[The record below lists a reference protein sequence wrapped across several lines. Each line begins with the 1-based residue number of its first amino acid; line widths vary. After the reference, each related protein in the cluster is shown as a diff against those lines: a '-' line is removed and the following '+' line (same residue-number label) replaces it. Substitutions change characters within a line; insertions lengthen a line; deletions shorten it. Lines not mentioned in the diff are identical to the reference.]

1 MNALIVF
8 RFFSGVFGSA
18 PLTNGGGTI
27 ADMILQEHRGAAMA
41 SFAIGPLLGP
51 IIGPVIGGVVTSSAG
66 WRWVFWIIA
75 IICGVI
81 SILFLFFARETY
93 APTLL
98 QKKVNRLRKETGNPN
113 LRSKLDT
120 GLSAQEHFSRAILRP
135 MKLLVLSP
143 ICAICNLYVG
153 IVYAYLY
160 LMFTSLTPLFE
171 QVYNF
176 DTVHAGLTFLGLG
189 VGSMAGV
196 VYFSASSDKYMK
208 KKAAEEKAALVASG
222 QADSEQDL
230 SSLPMKPEYRLA
242 PLRIGAILL
251 PAGFFIYGWT
261 AYYKTHW
268 IAPII
273 GTAIIGVG
281 NLIVFMV
288 CPYKQSSLTTRGI
301 LTLCVVSS
309 AVSCRRVYH
318 VCRLRTRSK
327 RRCPIRRWR
336 RASSCRASHVREAR
350 PWLGQQSACLYCRRA
365 HSYPVAV
372 YEARCVSQKEIRD

>member
-1 MNALIVF
+1 MNSLIVF

-51 IIGPVIGGVVTSSAG
+51 IIGPVIGGVVTNAVG

-81 SILFLFFARETY
+81 SILFLIFARETY

-98 QKKVNRLRKETGNPN
+98 QRKVNRLRKETGNPN

-120 GLSAQEHFSRAILRP
+120 GLSAKEHFSRAILRP
-135 MKLLVLSP
+135 IKLLVLSP

-160 LMFTSLTPLFE
+160 LMFTSLTPLFI

-196 VYFSASSDKYMK
+196 VYFSSSSDKYMK

-222 QADSEQDL
+222 EAGADQDL
-230 SSLPMKPEYRLA
+230 SPLPMRPEYRLA

-261 AYYKTHW
+261 AYYHTHW

-273 GTAIIGVG
+273 GTAVIGVG

-288 CPYKQSSLTTRGI
+288 CCFSPTNCY
-301 LTLCVVSS
+301 
-309 AVSCRRVYH
+309 
-318 VCRLRTRSK
+318 
-327 RRCPIRRWR
+327 
-336 RASSCRASHVREAR
+336 
-350 PWLGQQSACLYCRRA
+350 
-365 HSYPVAV
+365 
-372 YEARCVSQKEIRD
+372 